1 MGVRVHP
8 NALAESTDIGDGS
21 NVWAFAHVMPGAR
34 IGRDANICDHV
45 YVENDVVLGDRV
57 TVKSGVQL
65 WDGVRVEDDV
75 FIGPNATFTNDLFPR
90 SKQPMGDNFAGTVLK
105 RGCSIGANATI
116 LAGVTIGEEA
126 MVGAGSMV
134 TKDVPAHAIVVGNP
148 ARVRGFV
155 NAPEVS
161 PGSES
166 TNVRGVR
173 ILDLAED
180 GQLPF
185 GSTNVGIAADGG
197 GAHRNLEQVVICT
210 SGSASVLVDDGEH
223 RASLTLDR
231 PGVGLYVPAMVWTIV
246 NRKSPDTVV
255 LVLSSDRSEPAE
267 AITSHDEFRQAVAGR
282 AGVA

>member
-8 NALAESTDIGDGS
+8 NALAESDQIGDGS

-45 YVENDVVLGDRV
+45 YVEGDVVLGDRV

-134 TKDVPAHAIVVGNP
+134 TRDVPAHAIVVGNP

-155 NAPEVS
+155 GAAEVS
-161 PGSES
+161 NASES
-166 TNVRGVR
+166 VGVGNAHL
-173 ILDLAED
+173 LDLAED
-180 GQLPF
+180 GALPF
-185 GSTNVGIAADGG
+185 AATHVVAAADGAG
-197 GAHRNLEQVVICT
+197 AAHRALEQVVICT
-210 SGSASVLVDDGEH
+210 SGSTVVFVDDGSH
-223 RASLTLDR
+223 RATVTLDR
-231 PGVGLYVPAMVWTIV
+231 PGVGLHLPPMTWCVVV
-246 NRKSPDTVV
+246 RRSPDAVVTV
-255 LVLSSDRSEPAE
+255 LASQRPEPGE
-267 AITSHDEFRQAVAGR
+267 AITSHDAFAAAIAG
-282 AGVA
+282 APA